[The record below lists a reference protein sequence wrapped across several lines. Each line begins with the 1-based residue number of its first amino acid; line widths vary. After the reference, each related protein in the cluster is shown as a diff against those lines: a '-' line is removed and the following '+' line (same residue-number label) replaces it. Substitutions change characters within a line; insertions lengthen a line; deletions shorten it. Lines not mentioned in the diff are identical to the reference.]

1 MDWTWA
7 GLFGLE
13 GPDRSTQATSRIP
26 TVTSRDSNQ
35 QTVKFV
41 KTILTRLKKLDFFAG
56 LFLLTSSRVCDAKA
70 RVIIDPYTFS
80 FRLFSCGF
88 ITR

>member
-41 KTILTRLKKLDFFAG
+41 KTILTLTRLFLSCKSGRRKNPETFLLDFYFD
-56 LFLLTSSRVCDAKA
+56 LMFRVLLRVSLGTCH
-70 RVIIDPYTFS
+70 
-80 FRLFSCGF
+80 
-88 ITR
+88 